1 MPILI
6 FRLMWDQYPN
16 SKLIVEEW
24 RVGLPLKNKEKGVV
38 GKEEVAQLARK
49 LMFLDED
56 ENNSEEDWDI

>member
-1 MPILI
+1 M
-6 FRLMWDQYPN
+6 
-16 SKLIVEEW
+16 EEW